1 MRCPVCDAEN
11 PDTAAECRL
20 CGKALLLEEL
30 PEPAVAVELLS
41 GLERTSVEA
50 ASGPSVALPFP
61 ELERTSVSAPG
72 LKVDI
77 QPIEVQRSEVIAP
90 ATGAAPFW
98 DTAPP
103 DLTLDRALDDG
114 VRTPSPAGDGLCAYC
129 GEYSLDAL
137 CANCGQRRD
146 RFTSPPPPP
155 RASPAGPDGAERLLC
170 PACFARVP
178 PGPRCVECGVS
189 FPPSMGSAE
198 P

>member
-1 MRCPVCDAEN
+1 MRCPVCEAEN

-30 PEPAVAVELLS
+30 SEPPAAMELMS
-41 GLERTSVEA
+41 GLERTSLEV
-50 ASGPSVALPFP
+50 ASAPSVAQPFP

-72 LKVDI
+72 LEVDV
-77 QPIEVQRSEVIAP
+77 QPIEIQRSEVVVA

-98 DTAPP
+98 DTAAP

-114 VRTPSPAGDGLCAYC
+114 LRTPAPAGDGLCAYC
-129 GEYSLDAL
+129 GEYSLDAI

-146 RFTSPPPPP
+146 RFTSPPPP
-155 RASPAGPDGAERLLC
+155 RASAARSTGHERVLC

-178 PGPRCVECGVS
+178 PGPRCIECGVS
-189 FPPSMGSAE
+189 FPPSLGGAE
-198 P
+198 T